1 MARTRVCDHA
11 EAQGRL
17 RKAEQFWESAELIR
31 EFADDESD
39 VGDAYVTLAVLGA
52 VAAADTICCLA
63 LGRHAQGEDHQ
74 EAAKLLASVRPDG
87 KNLANSLAALLGVK
101 TKAGYSHRPVS
112 RADRDTAQRHGAKLL
127 QSARDR
133 FSGLG

>member
-1 MARTRVCDHA
+1 MSRTRVCDRA

-31 EFADDESD
+31 EFAADEAD
-39 VGDAYVTLAVLGA
+39 VGDAYVTLAVLGGTP
-52 VAAADTICCLA
+52 AADTICCLA
-63 LGRHAQGEDHQ
+63 LGRHAQGDDHQ

-112 RADRDTAQRHGAKLL
+112 RADLGTAQRHADKLL
-127 QSARDR
+127 RAARDR
-133 FSGLG
+133 SSGIG

>member
-1 MARTRVCDHA
+1 MSRTRPCDRA

-31 EFADDESD
+31 EFADEESD
-39 VGDAYVTLAVLGA
+39 VGDAYVTLAVLGGI
-52 VAAADTICCLA
+52 AAADTICCLA

-74 EAAKLLASVRPDG
+74 EATKLLGSVRPDG
-87 KNLANSLAALLGVK
+87 KALANSLAALLGVK

-112 RADRDTAQRHGAKLL
+112 HADRATAQRHGAKLL
-127 QSARDR
+127 GAARDR
-133 FSGLG
+133 FSGR